1 MWKYDFNLFNKIFR
15 VSQNILYKY
24 YVILKIFS
32 ITTENE
38 RSIISQKGNFSCRCA
53 NGCNDIF
60 ISGNI
65 FLLFG
70 EGDIEAFEIQENN
83 DNLSLVKI
91 AEIKNEFGNIKLA
104 TITSV
109 LIYKITKNN
118 NEFNF
123 LLCTHSDGTFSI
135 WQPGKNPLLQCIE
148 KRKLFDSA
156 INIVK
161 SQTFENQIY
170 FFMCSQDKKMKI
182 FDPSNNLNVIKE
194 LDFEEEVNNIY
205 FIKDYDKN
213 DRFIVALKNGGLTMY
228 TSAFDSSSIIPDRF
242 NISKERFILY
252 KSDKII
258 ITEKD
263 KIEIFKIIKEGSF
276 ILDNNKR
283 MNKFNNNS
291 CMMEEKFI

>member
-1 MWKYDFNLFNKIFR
+1 M
-15 VSQNILYKY
+15 
-24 YVILKIFS
+24 
-32 ITTENE
+32 
-38 RSIISQKGNFSCRCA
+38 
-53 NGCNDIF
+53 CNDIF

-70 EGDIEAFEIQENN
+70 EGDIEAFEIQEHS
-83 DNLSLVKI
+83 DNLSLNKI